1 MCLYRNTSKTNSS
14 HSEQNS
20 SSWLLAIK
28 IPAIASDL
36 TVNTTSVSYQV
47 VFVALHVAIAIAIDC
62 RIYMSLYD
70 E

>member
-36 TVNTTSVSYQV
+36 TVNTTSVSYQI
-47 VFVALHVAIAIAIDC
+47 VFVALHVAIASHRLQHIHV
-62 RIYMSLYD
+62 SL
-70 E
+70 